1 MPSLTSKI
9 AVPIILAGLFAITI
23 FLALDYERLEPSF
36 FVVLLL
42 LSVSIFFFGFAIG
55 QNFVS
60 PIKRLIERATNLS
73 NGDLTSR
80 VYLES
85 KDEFG
90 ELAKIF
96 NKIAEELQESHCETQ
111 KTEESV
117 GIKVKARTQALE
129 ETINAL
135 EQKVKNRTIELER
148 LIQESKKLQED
159 AKSKETEAEGFRKE
173 LNSLKS
179 KVVKSKPNKV
189 IENSNDNA

>member
-1 MPSLTSKI
+1 MANISSKI
-9 AVPIILAGLFAITI
+9 ALPIILAGLFAITI
-23 FLALDYERLEPSF
+23 FMALNYERLELSF
-36 FVVLLL
+36 YIVLLL
-42 LSVSIFFFGFAIG
+42 LAICIFFFGFAIG
-55 QNFVS
+55 QNFALPV
-60 PIKRLIERATNLS
+60 KKLLQRATDLS
-73 NGDLTSR
+73 RGDLTTR

-96 NKIAEELQESHCETQ
+96 NKIAQDLQESHSATQ

-148 LIQESKKLQED
+148 LMQESKKLQEE
-159 AKSKETEAEGFRKE
+159 AKSKELQAGELKKE
-173 LNSLKS
+173 FDILRLKVG
-179 KVVKSKPNKV
+179 KYKPNKTT
-189 IENSNDNA
+189 NNNA